1 MRLEQLVLY
10 GPGDDD
16 RLRFG
21 PHLTVFAGLGAAD
34 RMELIETIVDALTGR
49 LSNASV
55 VFTDHRGR
63 RVFADRTGATFA
75 DDGVVAP
82 GPSDLL
88 GRDPSAV
95 AGLLTLTAT
104 DLGLGL
110 DVTAAQLGEQLAAAR
125 AELARLH
132 TDHVQA
138 VELADALDR
147 GRRHLRELDHQI
159 ASADDDRARWTWQE
173 NRRRLDELRTELTM
187 LDRGDGASD
196 RAILASVDAL
206 RTAGSTW
213 ADLAAAASDLADQ
226 VGTLPDV
233 APDDLARVAATPDA
247 PPATFLAR
255 LDAWR
260 AAHDALRTAEAELV
274 QVSRPAVAS
283 DDPVVE
289 AFARLDQ
296 DKLWA
301 AHTRLTRTAETY
313 QTLSTLEEPEP
324 PADTEAERRVEQAH
338 LEVVRAQRLVDQRVR
353 PGAIGAAALIAA
365 GLLAAL
371 NGALVVAAL
380 ALVGAAAL
388 ARWLVLQPRRD
399 LAAAQA
405 AELDALSHTEV
416 SSWLGLHLR
425 RLDDVTDSADRKR
438 FESAAN
444 EWIVAQVEWE
454 EVAGNR
460 TPDELTA
467 RADAV
472 RARAADL
479 DTRAVAR
486 RTDEARVQ
494 RESAATTERSA
505 RASLA
510 RGLEHYGFTPNAVAD
525 LDPEQLATA
534 LDRRIE
540 AGRVARRAV
549 KLASVRRREQ
559 AAAEHLATILG
570 RLGFTDGALAARL
583 DRAIQAVA
591 AARQRQALHQGRRD
605 RTEIEAEIARLG
617 VIVARTAQ
625 PGWAD
630 LADLDDEPTDP
641 DVLEARR
648 RELAG
653 LLAANGEPDLVSA
666 EHRYRVGLARVRELE
681 GRLDGLRSADPE
693 NIELRLTE
701 RCHRTAVI
709 DGTEESVPLL
719 IDDAFAPLPLEEKT
733 AVLDH
738 LVRLSDATQ
747 VIILTDDHV
756 VTLWARSRVGHQP
769 VLLFELETASV
780 TVEPAYSH
788 R

>member
-1 MRLEQLVLY
+1 VRLEQLVLY

-21 PHLTVFAGLGAAD
+21 PHVTVFAGLGAAD

-95 AGLLTLTAT
+95 AGLLTLAAA

-110 DVTAAQLGEQLAAAR
+110 DITAAQLGDQLAAAR
-125 AELARLH
+125 AELAQLH

-138 VELADALDR
+138 VELADALER
-147 GRRHLRELDHQI
+147 GRRHLHELDEQI
-159 ASADDDRARWTWQE
+159 ASSDDDRARWTWQE
-173 NRRRLDELRTELTM
+173 NRRRLDALRTELAM

-196 RAILASVDAL
+196 RTILASVDAL

-213 ADLAAAASDLADQ
+213 ADLAATASDLHER
-226 VGTLPDV
+226 VGTLPEV
-233 APDDLARVAATPDA
+233 AADDLARVAATPDA

-274 QVSRPAVAS
+274 QVSRPAAAS
-283 DDPVVE
+283 DDPLVE

-296 DKLWA
+296 HKLWM
-301 AHTRLTRTAETY
+301 AHDRLTRTADRY
-313 QTLSTLEEPEP
+313 RTLSAADEPEP
-324 PADTEAERRVEQAH
+324 PADTQAERRVEQAH
-338 LEVVRAQRLVDQRVR
+338 LDVVRAQRVADQRVR
-353 PGAIGAAALIAA
+353 PGAIGAAALAAA
-365 GLLAAL
+365 GLLAL
-371 NGALVVAAL
+371 LQGAFLVGGL
-380 ALVGAAAL
+380 ALVSAVVL
-388 ARWLVLQPRRD
+388 AWWLVAVPRRE
-399 LAAAQA
+399 LTAAEA
-405 AELDALSHTEV
+405 AELEALSHTEV

-425 RLDDVTDSADRKR
+425 RLDDVTDSTDRKR
-438 FESAAN
+438 FEHAAN
-444 EWIVAQVEWE
+444 NWIVAQVEWE
-454 EVAGNR
+454 EVAGTR
-460 TPDELTA
+460 TADELTT

-472 RARAADL
+472 HARAAEL
-479 DTRAVAR
+479 DTRAAAR

-494 RESAATTERSA
+494 RESAAATERSA

-510 RGLEHYGFTPNAVAD
+510 RGLEHYGFTPGAVAD

-534 LDRRIE
+534 LKRRVE

-549 KLASVRRREQ
+549 KLASIRRREQ
-559 AAAEHLATILG
+559 AAADHLDGILT

-605 RTEIEAEIARLG
+605 RTEIEAEIARLR
-617 VIVARTAQ
+617 VIVSRTVR

-630 LADLDDEPTDP
+630 LADLEDQPTDP
-641 DVLEARR
+641 DALEARR

-653 LLAANGEPDLVSA
+653 LIAANREPDLVSA
-666 EHRYRVGLARVRELE
+666 EHRYRTGLAKVRELE
-681 GRLDGLRSADPE
+681 TRLDGLRTADPE
-693 NIELRLTE
+693 NIGLRLSE
-701 RCHRTAVI
+701 RCHRTAWV
-709 DGTEESVPLL
+709 DGTEESMPLL

-738 LVRLSDATQ
+738 LVALSEHTQ
-747 VIILTDDHV
+747 VVILTDDHL
-756 VTLWARSRVGHQP
+756 VTRWARSRVGHAP
-769 VLLFELETASV
+769 VTLFELETSTVA
-780 TVEPAYSH
+780 VEPAYSH

>member
-21 PHLTVFAGLGAAD
+21 PHVTVFAGLGAAD

-95 AGLLTLTAT
+95 AGLLTLAAT

-125 AELARLH
+125 AELSQLH
-132 TDHVQA
+132 TDHVQT
-138 VELADALDR
+138 VELADALER
-147 GRRHLRELDHQI
+147 GRRHLRDLDERI

-173 NRRRLDELRTELTM
+173 NRRRLDQLRAELTM
-187 LDRGDGASD
+187 LERGDGAAD

-213 ADLAAAASDLADQ
+213 ADLAAAASELQDQ
-226 VGTLPDV
+226 VGPLPEV
-233 APDDLARVAATPDA
+233 SADDLARVAATPDS

-260 AAHDALRTAEAELV
+260 AAHDALRTAEAELA
-274 QVSRPAVAS
+274 QISRPPVPS
-283 DDPVVE
+283 DDPLVE

-313 QTLSTLEEPEP
+313 RTLSAVDEPEP
-324 PADTEAERRVEQAH
+324 PADTQAERLVEQAH
-338 LEVVRAQRLVDQRVR
+338 LEVVRAQRVADQRVR
-353 PGAIGAAALIAA
+353 PGAIGAAALAA
-365 GLLAAL
+365 AAVLALLS
-371 NGALVVAAL
+371 GALVVGVL

-388 ARWLVLQPRRD
+388 ARWLVVAPRRE

-405 AELDALSHTEV
+405 AELEALSHTEV

-444 EWIVAQVEWE
+444 TWIVAQVEWE
-454 EVAGNR
+454 ETAGGR
-460 TPDELTA
+460 TAEELTA

-472 RARAADL
+472 RARAAEL
-479 DTRAVAR
+479 DTKAAAR

-510 RGLEHYGFTPNAVAD
+510 RGLEHYGFTPGAVAD

-534 LDRRIE
+534 IDRRVE
-540 AGRVARRAV
+540 AGRVARRAL
-549 KLASVRRREQ
+549 KLASIRRREQ
-559 AAAEHLATILG
+559 EAAAHLDAILG
-570 RLGFTDGALAARL
+570 RLGFTDGAIAPRL

-591 AARQRQALHQGRRD
+591 AARQRQALHQGRLD

-617 VIVARTAQ
+617 VIVQRTAR
-625 PGWAD
+625 PGWAE
-630 LADLDDEPTDP
+630 LADLDEEPTDP
-641 DVLEARR
+641 DELEARR
-648 RELAG
+648 RELAR
-653 LLAANGEPDLVSA
+653 LIAANGAPDIVSA
-666 EHRYRVGLARVRELE
+666 EHRYKVGLAKVRELE
-681 GRLDGLRSADPE
+681 TRLDGLCSADPG
-693 NIELRLTE
+693 NIDLRLTE
-701 RCHRTAVI
+701 RCHRTSVI
-709 DGTEESVPLL
+709 DGNEESMPLL
-719 IDDAFAPLPLEEKT
+719 IDDAFAALPLEEKT

-738 LVRLSDATQ
+738 LVSLSDSTQ
-747 VIILTDDHV
+747 VVILTDDHV
-756 VTLWARSRVGHQP
+756 VARWARSRAAHAP
-769 VLLFELETASV
+769 VTLFELETASV
-780 TVEPAYSH
+780 AVEPAYSH